1 MKKEV
6 AFDNGAIKGLSPSSI
21 SLKDEES
28 SSGKSRT
35 RNHVILSDIEIARQS
50 ARGSSILFLGNL
62 LSAAIQAV
70 AVIVIA
76 RLLGVGAYG
85 AYTLAL
91 LIPGV
96 LQYVVGLGVI
106 NAITRFSAY
115 YISKGEISAAKRIT
129 KNGIIFLLL
138 FGVLLSLAS
147 FFGSSLLATYVLS
160 RPDLTSLVRV
170 SSFIILGQT
179 VLQAA
184 TGAFVGWNSMWF
196 ASAASVL
203 QAILKLG
210 VSVALILVGVGVL
223 GGVIGQLA
231 SYLIAGF
238 VAIGAIMIWTL
249 REAKESSNAKGEH
262 DSASL
267 FARDIKEMV
276 SFGLPLFAGNA
287 ISGLASQYVTILLA
301 GFATN
306 AVVGFYQ
313 AAVNVTTIITLSSSA
328 VSLTLLS
335 AFSSLSGIAG
345 NIAQAFRFAVKYV
358 SYFVTPIVV
367 LLVAAGGPLMELL
380 YGPSYSQ
387 GVIYLKLLAVSY
399 TSIALGITVL
409 SPFFSGIGRTRFT
422 MIFSVVSA
430 AVLVFFATLFS
441 RALGLGVYGLIYA
454 AVISGF
460 AGTLV
465 GLLLASKY
473 LKATIEWG
481 STGGILLSSGIALL
495 AVYFLP
501 QPTHNLI
508 AFLLD
513 CAVFFAVYFTVAP
526 LIRALNDSDVARLQ
540 SAMQGL
546 GILGVLTRPIL
557 RYEHFLLVKTKRK

>member
-1 MKKEV
+1 
-6 AFDNGAIKGLSPSSI
+6 
-21 SLKDEES
+21 
-28 SSGKSRT
+28 
-35 RNHVILSDIEIARQS
+35 LSDIEIARQS
-50 ARGSSILFLGNL
+50 ARGSSILFIGNL

-129 KNGIIFLLL
+129 KNGIIFLML
-138 FGVLLSLAS
+138 FGILLSLAS
-147 FFGSSLLATYVLS
+147 FFFAGIFAADLLS
-160 RPDLTSLVRV
+160 RPDLTPLIQV

-179 VLQAA
+179 VLQTA
-184 TGAFVGWNSMWF
+184 TAGFVGWNSMWF
-196 ASAASVL
+196 ASASSVL

-210 VSVALILVGVGVL
+210 VSVALILLGVGVL

-231 SYLIAGF
+231 SYIVSGF
-238 VAIGAIMIWTL
+238 IAIGAIVVLKL
-249 REAKESSNAKGEH
+249 RDHDGKQNGVQPKG
-262 DSASL
+262 SL
-267 FARDIKEMV
+267 FLKDIKEMV

-306 AVVGFYQ
+306 AVVGYYQ

-328 VSLTLLS
+328 IGLTLLS
-335 AFSSLSGIAG
+335 AFSSLTGIAG
-345 NIAQAFRFAVKYV
+345 NLPQAFKFAVKYV
-358 SYFVTPIVV
+358 SYIVTPIVV
-367 LLVAAGGPLMELL
+367 LLIAVAGPIMTLL
-380 YGPSYSQ
+380 YTASYNP
-387 GVIYLKLLAVSY
+387 GVIYLRLLALSY

-409 SPFFSGIGRTRFT
+409 APFFTGIGKTRFM
-422 MIFSVVSA
+422 MIYSVTSA
-430 AVLVFFATLFS
+430 VVLMSFATLLS
-441 RALGLGVYGLIYA
+441 RVVDLGVFGLIYA
-454 AVISGF
+454 SLISGF

-473 LKATIEWG
+473 LNANIEWG
-481 STGGILLSSGIALL
+481 STGGILLSSGIAFL

-501 QPTHNLI
+501 QPSHNLI

-513 CAVFFAVYFTVAP
+513 SAVFFTVYLTVVP
-526 LIRALNDSDVARLQ
+526 LIGALNDSDVARLR
-540 SAMQGL
+540 SAMKGL
-546 GILGVLTRPIL
+546 GFLGVVVRPIL
-557 RYEHFLLVKTKRK
+557 SYEHFLLVRTRRRETN